1 MWCGKSP
8 KLKQKFFLLLHFR
21 CRNLDIIKREHQFQC
36 WASWMFTTINS
47 TFERRGRKNDFLHYG
62 IVLHTVFL
70 NLTYLLQ
77 HNVISSKG
85 VYRIYYFLSEKIK
98 RYRLCSKTSFEF
110 LNIKFLNPRLL
121 HRVFKKCIETR
132 PMGFLQLV
140 YMCVNS

>member
-1 MWCGKSP
+1 MWKES
-8 KLKQKFFLLLHFR
+8 KIKTKVFLAVTFQAQKFRH
-21 CRNLDIIKREHQFQC
+21 NKREQQFQC
-36 WASWMFTTINS
+36 WHLECLLLLIVQLRG
-47 TFERRGRKNDFLHYG
+47 EEGRKTSFIYG

-110 LNIKFLNPRLL
+110 LKIKFLNPRLL

-132 PMGFLQLV
+132 PTGFPQLV
-140 YMCVNS
+140 YMCANS